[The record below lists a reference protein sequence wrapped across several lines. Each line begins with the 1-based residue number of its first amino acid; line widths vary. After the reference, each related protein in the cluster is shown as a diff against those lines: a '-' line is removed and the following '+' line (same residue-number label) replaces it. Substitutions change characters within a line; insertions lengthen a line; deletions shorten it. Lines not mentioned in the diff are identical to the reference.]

1 MIQPIYH
8 DNTVQI
14 PLDFPFSLEHIFTCG
29 QCFRW
34 QESPRGGY
42 VGVTLGRPTRI
53 WTHQGSLFLR
63 SSAQDFEE
71 VWRNY
76 FDLDRDYQAMTQDF
90 LVNPFMEKAVAYGEG
105 LRILRQDSWETLI
118 SFLISQCNRIPRIQ
132 AILDRLCRAFGD
144 PVELEG
150 ETLYTFP
157 SPQTLAGLTLE
168 ELAFLRA
175 GYRAPYLLSAVQAIT
190 EGRFSLEQVSLL
202 PTPQAR
208 IALMEL
214 PGVGRKVADCI
225 LLFGLGRL
233 EAFPVDTWMK
243 KAGSFYPQPEEFGPY
258 AGVAQQYI
266 FHYARSTGL
275 SPH

>member
-42 VGVTLGRPTRI
+42 VGVALGRPTRI

-157 SPQTLAGLTLE
+157 SPQTLAGLTL
-168 ELAFLRA
+168 
-175 GYRAPYLLSAVQAIT
+175 
-190 EGRFSLEQVSLL
+190 
-202 PTPQAR
+202 
-208 IALMEL
+208 
-214 PGVGRKVADCI
+214 
-225 LLFGLGRL
+225 
-233 EAFPVDTWMK
+233 
-243 KAGSFYPQPEEFGPY
+243 
-258 AGVAQQYI
+258 
-266 FHYARSTGL
+266 
-275 SPH
+275 

>member
-42 VGVTLGRPTRI
+42 VGVALGRPTRI

-90 LVNPFMEKAVAYGEG
+90 LVNPPMGKDCASS
-105 LRILRQDSWETLI
+105 I
-118 SFLISQCNRIPRIQ
+118 RIP
-132 AILDRLCRAFGD
+132 
-144 PVELEG
+144 
-150 ETLYTFP
+150 
-157 SPQTLAGLTLE
+157 
-168 ELAFLRA
+168 
-175 GYRAPYLLSAVQAIT
+175 
-190 EGRFSLEQVSLL
+190 GR
-202 PTPQAR
+202 P
-208 IALMEL
+208 
-214 PGVGRKVADCI
+214 
-225 LLFGLGRL
+225 
-233 EAFPVDTWMK
+233 
-243 KAGSFYPQPEEFGPY
+243 
-258 AGVAQQYI
+258 
-266 FHYARSTGL
+266 
-275 SPH
+275 